1 MIYVILYDSVKVLNI
16 TELAS
21 IYTTLKKYNK
31 ITVQK
36 QCITIFTEAIST
48 CIVCTY
54 HYAMS
59 TVFTYNLPRIVD
71 IM

>member
-1 MIYVILYDSVKVLNI
+1 MYYRTKTMHTCNYI
-16 TELAS
+16 TEA
-21 IYTTLKKYNK
+21 NN
-31 ITVQK
+31 
-36 QCITIFTEAIST
+36 T

-71 IM
+71 IMSPHVALSNIVTLVTEVNLFP